1 MGSCCAG
8 ERKESKEEK
17 QREITESTNVIEQT
31 LQGDK
36 SPRITS
42 KLQKEINNIT
52 PPHFVEDN
60 VGSDEKKAEAEKKAA
75 TEK

>member
-52 PPHFVEDN
+52 PPHFAEDN
-60 VGSDEKKAEAEKKAA
+60 VESEKKAEAEKKAA
-75 TEK
+75 AEK